1 PCAEPGRRSSDL
13 QLLVV
18 KNMTAKTRRLVVRPL
33 LAGEPGALPPPPP
46 GCGFVLDAVFPADVA
61 VAHGAAPRVLDRETE
76 EKIEALEQKVK
87 IAERKNRPEKVD
99 KYRAKLAKL
108 RGAGAGAGAGA
119 VAVAGANA
127 APAAGLIERLAGDSR
142 LIVTL
147 PPDGDA
153 SIPVAVVPRAVAPAP
168 ARRPGAGPASGQFV
182 VHEEKDTD
190 NAKVVT
196 VTAEL
201 VEGDCAGD

>member
-1 PCAEPGRRSSDL
+1 
-13 QLLVV
+13 
-18 KNMTAKTRRLVVRPL
+18 NMTAKTRRLVVRPL
-33 LAGEPGALPPPPP
+33 LPDEPGALAPPP

-108 RGAGAGAGAGA
+108 RGPGAEPAAGAGAGAG
-119 VAVAGANA
+119 AVAGANA

-153 SIPVAVVPRAVAPAP
+153 SIPVAVVPRAVGPAP
-168 ARRPGAGPASGQFV
+168 ARRPGAGPVSGQFV

-201 VEGDCAGD
+201 VEEDCAGDRMGD

>member
-33 LAGEPGALPPPPP
+33 LADEPGALPPPP

-87 IAERKNRPEKVD
+87 IAERKDRPEKVD

-108 RGAGAGAGAGA
+108 RGGAEPAAGAEP
-119 VAVAGANA
+119 VASANT
-127 APAAGLIERLAGDSR
+127 APAAGSIERLAGDSR

-153 SIPVAVVPRAVAPAP
+153 SIPVAVVPRAVGPAP

-201 VEGDCAGD
+201 VEED